1 MTNDQPTRLVLVAS
15 ELLSTLEYLKK
26 EFERNGQIDAI
37 NMIHVYEAI
46 ALAKASEANR
56 KAA

>member
-1 MTNDQPTRLVLVAS
+1 MTNEPTRLVLVAS
-15 ELLSTLEYLKK
+15 DLLSTLEYLKSQW
-26 EFERNGQIDAI
+26 EHNGRIDAI
-37 NMIHVYEAI
+37 NMIHVYESI